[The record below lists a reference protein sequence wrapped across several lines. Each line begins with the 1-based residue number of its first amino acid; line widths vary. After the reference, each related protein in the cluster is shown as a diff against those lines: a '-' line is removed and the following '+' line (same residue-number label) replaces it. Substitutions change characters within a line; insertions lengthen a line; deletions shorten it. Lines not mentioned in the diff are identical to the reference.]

1 MGRIEQPAGAA
12 TTPARKLKIKWFVGV
27 ILLLLIALMVMN
39 LPRGYSDD
47 LSRIGK
53 GQAAVVL
60 VHNKNSVSSL
70 NLMHVLDEVRGKY
83 AGQVEFLLTDANT
96 PTGQAFINTNQ
107 AAPASLVLF
116 NANGNRVKIL
126 PAPQT
131 VEGLRQEIAGA
142 FGAMP

>member
-1 MGRIEQPAGAA
+1 MSQAEQHTGVNA
-12 TTPARKLKIKWFVGV
+12 TPARKLKIKWAIGG

-60 VHNKNSVSSL
+60 IHNKNSVSSL

-83 AGQVEFLLTDANT
+83 AGHVEFLLADANT
-96 PTGQAFINTNQ
+96 PQGQEFITANQ
-107 AAPASLVLF
+107 AAPANLVLF

-126 PAPQT
+126 PAPQSAEN
-131 VEGLRQEIAGA
+131 VRLEISGA
-142 FGAMP
+142 FGVMP

>member
-1 MGRIEQPAGAA
+1 MNQTGQRTGAA
-12 TTPARKLKIKWFVGV
+12 TPARKLKIKWFVGG
-27 ILLLLIALMVMN
+27 ILLLLVALMVMN

-60 VHNKNSVSSL
+60 IHNKNSVSSL

-83 AGQVEFLLTDANT
+83 AGHIEFLLTDANT
-96 PTGQAFINTNQ
+96 PHGQDFIAANQ
-107 AAPASLVLF
+107 AAPATLVLF
-116 NANGNRVKIL
+116 NTNGNRVKIL
-126 PAPQT
+126 SAPQS
-131 VEGLRQEIAGA
+131 VESVRQEISGA